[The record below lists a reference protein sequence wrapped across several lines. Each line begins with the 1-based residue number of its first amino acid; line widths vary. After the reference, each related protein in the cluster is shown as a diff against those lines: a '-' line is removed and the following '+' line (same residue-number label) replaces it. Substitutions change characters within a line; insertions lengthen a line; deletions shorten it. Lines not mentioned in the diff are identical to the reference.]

1 MSAELFPKLAWTG
14 IRKNRKLYLPYL
26 LTCIGMAAM
35 LYIVSYLAFTDVL
48 DGIRGSWAL
57 QGMLGM
63 GTWVIALFTCLLL
76 NYSNS
81 FLMRRRK
88 KEFGLYNILGMDK
101 RHLGIILL
109 WENLITFALSV
120 ITGLI
125 AGMAFSKAA
134 ELCLLNMLGGSVA
147 YTLTISPGG
156 IIMVAGTF
164 VAVFAFIMLRS
175 LWQIRKSTA
184 IALLHSENTGE
195 KLPRF
200 SGLWGIAGVIIL
212 AAAYYLAVSIED
224 PLSAMVMFFVAVLMV
239 IIATYLLFSSGSV
252 FLCRLLRKNTGYYY
266 KANHFVSVSSMTFR
280 MLRNGTGLAS
290 ICILLTM
297 VLVML
302 SSTSCLFFGVEDA
315 LRNRYPRNISIEAYV
330 RSGADVERADFQ
342 LFRDNAAKAAAAHGT
357 EPYNII
363 DCRIAQTSG
372 QLFGSV
378 LETDSEKIAV
388 DSANIYGDLRIISFI
403 PLEDYNRL
411 AGTNETLEDGEIL
424 VYALGKPYEQDTL
437 TISESSTTFLVKKH
451 LDTFPLEEYSDL
463 SFVPVLYA
471 VIPDFSQTLK
481 PIQDTKNSAGY
492 SILNV
497 YWNYGFDVYAG
508 EDVQMDI
515 YQELYSY
522 AYEPDRSAVPVPE
535 CVIRYDCQAE
545 GRSDFMGNFAGL
557 FVLGIMLSIVF
568 IFAAVL
574 IIYYKQ
580 ITEGY
585 EDQSRFEI
593 MQKVGMTKRDIR
605 RSINSQMLTVFSL
618 PLVTAGIHLAFAF
631 PMIRKLLLL
640 FNMQNVNLFIQT
652 TLISFGIFAALY
664 ILVYRITS
672 NAYYDI
678 VSGAKDRE

>member
-1 MSAELFPKLAWTG
+1 MSAGLFPKLAWTG

-35 LYIVSYLAFTDVL
+35 LYIISYLAFTDVL

-101 RHLGIILL
+101 GHLGIILL

-120 ITGLI
+120 SIGLI

-134 ELCLLNMLGGSVA
+134 ELCLLNMLGGSVDYA
-147 YTLTISPGG
+147 LTIAPGG

-164 VAVFAFIMLRS
+164 AAVFAFIMLRS
-175 LWQIRKSTA
+175 LWQIRRSTA

-200 SGLWGIAGVIIL
+200 SWLWGIAGCIIL

-224 PLSAMVMFFVAVLMV
+224 PLSAIFMFFVAVLMV

-330 RSGADVERADFQ
+330 RSDADVEHADFQ
-342 LFRDNAAKAAAAHGT
+342 LFRDNAAKAASAHGAV
-357 EPYNII
+357 PCNII

-372 QLFGSV
+372 QLFGST
-378 LETDSEKIAV
+378 LETDPEKIVV
-388 DSANIYGDLRIISFI
+388 DSTNIYGDLHIVSFV

-411 AGTNETLEDGEIL
+411 AGTDAALEAGEIL

-437 TISESSTTFLVKKH
+437 TISGSGATFQIKEH

-471 VIPDFSQTLK
+471 VVPDFARTLK
-481 PIQDTKNSAGY
+481 PIRDMKNSAGN
-492 SILNV
+492 SILDV
-497 YWNYGFDVYAG
+497 YWNYGFDVDAG

-522 AYEPDRSAVPVPE
+522 AYDPDKSTVPVPE
-535 CVIRYDCQAE
+535 CVIRYYCQAE

-605 RSINSQMLTVFSL
+605 RSINSQMLTVFFL
-618 PLVTAGIHLAFAF
+618 PLVTAGVHLAFAF

-640 FNMQNVNLFIQT
+640 FNMQNVNLFIRT
-652 TLISFGIFAALY
+652 TLISFGIFAVLY
-664 ILVYRITS
+664 VLVYRITS
-672 NAYYDI
+672 TAYYDI
-678 VSGAKDRE
+678 VSGAKNRE